1 VGDGREWP
9 TGTAIQAARVGDW
22 ACYWESGKR
31 SAELISS
38 VRIQGI
44 MTLKNSLVVVLGGS
58 TGIGLATAKAAKS
71 EGAQVIVTGRSTEKL
86 QRAQAE
92 LGTDARTVMLDVAD
106 ETGTQKFFQ
115 ELAHVDHVFITAGT
129 LLSDKKLKPDSPT
142 LRPAMD
148 TRFWGAL
155 YAAKYAAPKIRAG
168 GSITFMSG
176 TAAWRPLVGASV
188 ASASC
193 GAVEAFARALAV
205 DLAPIRVNTIEPGYV
220 DTPLLDSLFG
230 SQKNEV
236 LAAAAARLPVKRI
249 GTAEDIAEAVL
260 FLMKNGYVTGITLTI
275 DGGGM
280 LV

>member
-1 VGDGREWP
+1 
-9 TGTAIQAARVGDW
+9 
-22 ACYWESGKR
+22 
-31 SAELISS
+31 
-38 VRIQGI
+38 
-44 MTLKNSLVVVLGGS
+44 MTLKNSLVVILGGS
-58 TGIGLATAKAAKS
+58 TGIGLATARAAKA

-92 LGTDARTVMLDVAD
+92 LGSDARTVVLDVAD
-106 ETGTQKFFQ
+106 EEGTRHFFQ
-115 ELAHVDHVFITAGT
+115 GLAKVDHVFITAGT
-129 LLSDKKLKPDSPT
+129 LIADKKLAPDSDT

-155 YAAKYAAPKIRAG
+155 YAAKYAAPKIATG

-176 TAAWRPLVGASV
+176 VAAWRPLEGAAV

-193 GAVEAFARALAV
+193 GAVEAFARALAL

-220 DTPLLDSLFG
+220 DTPLLDSLLG
-230 SQKNEV
+230 AKKGEI

-249 GTAEDIAEAVL
+249 GTAEDVADAVL

-275 DGGGM
+275 DGGHT